1 MVQYLYICLPYN
13 ISIKELDNANLQNVS
28 NWDDWL
34 MCKMVVLLYIE
45 RMGIMGQQEFHEVH
59 QWEMQ
64 RPDSKEE
71 YPRHQELLG
80 SAQLESRFE
89 KKRPESPSGHKTD
102 HELEACPHCKGLG
115 CTKEEHCKSVKLQD
129 PLPLVRVS
137 SVRDMGELE

>member
-1 MVQYLYICLPYN
+1 MVQYLYTCLPYN

-71 YPRHQELLG
+71 YPRH
-80 SAQLESRFE
+80 
-89 KKRPESPSGHKTD
+89 
-102 HELEACPHCKGLG
+102 
-115 CTKEEHCKSVKLQD
+115 
-129 PLPLVRVS
+129 
-137 SVRDMGELE
+137 